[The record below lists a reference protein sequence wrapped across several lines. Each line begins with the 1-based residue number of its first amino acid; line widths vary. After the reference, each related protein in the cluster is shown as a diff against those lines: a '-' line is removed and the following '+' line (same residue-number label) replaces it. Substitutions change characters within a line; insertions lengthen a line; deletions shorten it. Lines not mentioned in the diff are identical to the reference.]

1 MYLSTLLAGACVIAS
16 TFAAPVQTSE
26 SCVQEAAHVTG
37 PEGQVYQL
45 HNTETNNIRIITPDR
60 KNDYYVR
67 PNSYHVASDHTCK
80 FYSEATRGV
89 GHVIGQF
96 TGPLDAV
103 FDSTEW
109 AAFYECWDAKPEER
123 AAPVA
128 EACDTST
135 VL

>member
-1 MYLSTLLAGACVIAS
+1 MAKALICVITS

-37 PEGQVYQL
+37 PDGQVYQL
-45 HNTETNNIRIITPDR
+45 PNTETNSIRIITSDR
-60 KNDYYVR
+60 KNDYYIR
-67 PNSYHVASDHTCK
+67 PTSYHVASDHTCK

-89 GHVIGQF
+89 GYLIGQF
-96 TGPLDAV
+96 TGPAEAV

-109 AAFYECWDAKPEER
+109 AAFYECWNTKPEER
-123 AAPVA
+123 AAPAV
-128 EACDTST
+128 EARNTPT